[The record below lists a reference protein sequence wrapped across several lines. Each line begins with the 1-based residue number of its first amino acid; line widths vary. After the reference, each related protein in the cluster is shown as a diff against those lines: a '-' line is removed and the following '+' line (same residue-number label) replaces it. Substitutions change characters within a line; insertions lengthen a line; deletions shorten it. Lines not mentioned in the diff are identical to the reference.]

1 MEKIDGE
8 DKRMELSIRD
18 FAKIQQADIVI
29 DGITVIAGENN
40 TGKSTVGKILFSL
53 FNALSDVE
61 EKIFNERMRELRSS
75 SERIMSEYFDK
86 DADHGGY
93 GKTHFLSNRIVR
105 SIRGNKNNSI
115 EKIEEDIKKEL
126 YKYKDSII
134 YKIDEDLFE
143 EMICKLRENVESF
156 LEIPEEDII
165 LEVVSEYFSKV
176 FSSQTNSLLDKGSH
190 NNPILALKIKNRQNR
205 LFFQDNRCVK
215 MENEINIIHK
225 AIYIDNP
232 FVVDELSGNYDGLS
246 TMENELKKLI
256 LKQNQRDIFD
266 GVVESVKTK
275 EKLREISEVLKTV
288 VDGDIIFGQRE
299 EIYLKNDNLN
309 KPLSVHNLS
318 TGIKSFA
325 ILKMLLE
332 KGCLK
337 DKDVLILDEPEI
349 HLHPQWQIVYA
360 QLIVLLQKNFDL
372 SIIVTTHSPY
382 FVDALDLFSH
392 KYEINKKVN
401 YYLASNIEEG
411 AIIERVTDN
420 IDLIYKKMASPIQ
433 VLDTL
438 RHELNNQ

>member
-1 MEKIDGE
+1 MK
-8 DKRMELSIRD
+8 LSIRD
-18 FAKIQQADIVI
+18 FAKIKKADIVI

-53 FNALSDVE
+53 FNSLSDIE
-61 EKIFNERMRELRSS
+61 EKIFNERMREVEKSN
-75 SERIMSEYFDK
+75 EKIMYEYFDGNITY
-86 DADHGGY
+86 GGY
-93 GKTHFLSNRIVR
+93 DRLYLLSNLMIP
-105 SIRGNKNNSI
+105 SIRRNKNNSI
-115 EKIEEDIKKEL
+115 EKIEEDVRKEL
-126 YKYKDSII
+126 YKYKNSIVG
-134 YKIDEDLFE
+134 KIDDDLLE
-143 EMICKLRENVESF
+143 EMIHKLGENIKSF
-156 LEIPEEDII
+156 LEIPEENII

-190 NNPILALKIKNRQNR
+190 DNSILALKIKNRQNR

-215 MENEINIIHK
+215 MENDINIIHK

-232 FVVDELSGNYDGLS
+232 FIVDELSGDYNGVS
-246 TMENELKKLI
+246 TMEDELKKLI

-266 GVVESVKTK
+266 GVVESVRAK
-275 EKLREISEVLKTV
+275 EKLKEIYEVLKTV
-288 VDGDIIFGQRE
+288 VDGQIIFGQGE
-299 EIYLKNDNLN
+299 EIYLKNDNLD

-401 YYLASNIEEG
+401 YYLASNTEAG

-433 VLDTL
+433 ALDTL

>member
-1 MEKIDGE
+1 
-8 DKRMELSIRD
+8 MELSIRD
-18 FAKIQQADIVI
+18 FAKIKQADIVI

-53 FNALSDVE
+53 FNSLSDIE
-61 EKIFNERMRELRSS
+61 ERIFNERMREVRNSN
-75 SERIMSEYFDK
+75 EMIMREYFDEGI
-86 DADHGGY
+86 AYSGY
-93 GKTHFLSNRIVR
+93 GMSHILSELSELIVH
-105 SIRGNKNNSI
+105 SIRENKNSSI
-115 EKIEEDIKKEL
+115 EKIGEAIRKE
-126 YKYKDSII
+126 I
-134 YKIDEDLFE
+134 YRYSSVTIRKMDEDLIE
-143 EMICKLRENVESF
+143 EVIHKLRANTESF
-156 LEIPEEDII
+156 LKIPEENII

-176 FSSQTNSLLDKGSH
+176 FSSQTNSLLDKGGH
-190 NNPILALKIKNRQNR
+190 DNPILTLKIKNRQNH

-232 FVVDELSGNYDGLS
+232 FIVDELSGDYDGLS
-246 TMENELKKLI
+246 TMEDELKKLI

-266 GVVESVKTK
+266 GVVESVRAK
-275 EKLREISEVLKTV
+275 EKLKEISEVLKTV
-288 VDGDIIFGQRE
+288 VDGQIIFGQGE
-299 EIYLKNDNLN
+299 EIYLKNDNLD

-401 YYLASNIEEG
+401 YYLASNTEEG
-411 AIIERVTDN
+411 AVIERVTDN

-433 VLDTL
+433 ALDTL

>member
-1 MEKIDGE
+1 
-8 DKRMELSIRD
+8 MELSIRD
-18 FAKIQQADIVI
+18 FAKIKQADIVI

-53 FNALSDVE
+53 FNSLSDIE
-61 EKIFNERMRELRSS
+61 EKIFNERMREVEKSN
-75 SERIMSEYFDK
+75 EKIMYEYFDGNIIY
-86 DADHGGY
+86 GGFDRLY
-93 GKTHFLSNRIVR
+93 LLSNLMIP
-105 SIRGNKNNSI
+105 SIRRNKNNSI
-115 EKIEEDIKKEL
+115 EKIEEDIRKKL
-126 YKYKDSII
+126 YKYKNRIVGKMD
-134 YKIDEDLFE
+134 DDLLE
-143 EMICKLRENVESF
+143 EMTHKLGENIESF
-156 LEIPEEDII
+156 LEIPEENII

-176 FSSQTNSLLDKGSH
+176 FSSQTNSLLDKEKH
-190 NNPILALKIKNRQNR
+190 NAPVLTLKIKNRHNR

-232 FVVDELSGNYDGLS
+232 FIVDELSGDYDGLS
-246 TMENELKKLI
+246 TMEDELKKLI

-266 GVVESVKTK
+266 GVVESVRAK
-275 EKLREISEVLKTV
+275 EKLKEIYEVLKTV
-288 VDGDIIFGQRE
+288 VDGQIIFGQGE
-299 EIYLKNDNLN
+299 EIYLKNDNLD

-318 TGIKSFA
+318 TGIKSFT

-349 HLHPQWQIVYA
+349 HLHPQWQIIYA

-392 KYEINKKVN
+392 KYGINKKVN
-401 YYLASNIEEG
+401 YYLASNTEEG

-433 VLDTL
+433 ALDTL

>member
-1 MEKIDGE
+1 
-8 DKRMELSIRD
+8 MELSIRD
-18 FAKIQQADIVI
+18 FAKIKQADIVI

-53 FNALSDVE
+53 FNSLSDIE
-61 EKIFNERMRELRSS
+61 EKIFNERMREVEKSN
-75 SERIMSEYFDK
+75 EKIMYEYFDGNIIY
-86 DADHGGY
+86 GGFDRLY
-93 GKTHFLSNRIVR
+93 LLSNLMIP
-105 SIRGNKNNSI
+105 SIRRNKNNSI
-115 EKIEEDIKKEL
+115 EKIEEDIRKEL
-126 YKYKDSII
+126 YKYKNSIVG
-134 YKIDEDLFE
+134 KMDDDLLE
-143 EMICKLRENVESF
+143 EMTHKLGENIESF
-156 LEIPEEDII
+156 LEIPEENII

-176 FSSQTNSLLDKGSH
+176 FSSQTNSLLDKEKH
-190 NNPILALKIKNRQNR
+190 NAPVLTLKIKNRHNR

-232 FVVDELSGNYDGLS
+232 FIVDELSGDYDGLS
-246 TMENELKKLI
+246 TMEDELKKLI

-266 GVVESVKTK
+266 GVVESVRAK
-275 EKLREISEVLKTV
+275 EKLKEIYEVLKTV
-288 VDGDIIFGQRE
+288 VDGQIIFGQGE
-299 EIYLKNDNLN
+299 EIYLKNDNLD

-318 TGIKSFA
+318 TGIKSFT

-349 HLHPQWQIVYA
+349 HLHPQWQIIYA

-392 KYEINKKVN
+392 KYGINKKVN
-401 YYLASNIEEG
+401 YYLASNTEEG

-433 VLDTL
+433 ALDTL

>member
-1 MEKIDGE
+1 
-8 DKRMELSIRD
+8 MELSIRD
-18 FAKIQQADIVI
+18 FAKIKQADIVI

-53 FNALSDVE
+53 FNSLSDIE
-61 EKIFNERMRELRSS
+61 EKIFNERMREVEKSN
-75 SERIMSEYFDK
+75 EKIMYEYFDGNIIY
-86 DADHGGY
+86 GGFDRLY
-93 GKTHFLSNRIVR
+93 LLSNLMIP
-105 SIRGNKNNSI
+105 SIRRNKNNSI
-115 EKIEEDIKKEL
+115 EKIEEDIRKKL
-126 YKYKDSII
+126 YKYKNSIVG
-134 YKIDEDLFE
+134 KMDDDLLE
-143 EMICKLRENVESF
+143 EMTHKLGENIESF
-156 LEIPEEDII
+156 LEIPEENII

-176 FSSQTNSLLDKGSH
+176 FSSQTNSLLDKEKH
-190 NNPILALKIKNRQNR
+190 NAPVLTLKIKNRHNR

-232 FVVDELSGNYDGLS
+232 FIVDELSGDYDGLS
-246 TMENELKKLI
+246 TMEDELKKLI

-266 GVVESVKTK
+266 GVVESVRAK
-275 EKLREISEVLKTV
+275 EKLKEIYEVLKTV
-288 VDGDIIFGQRE
+288 VDGQIIFGQGE
-299 EIYLKNDNLN
+299 EIYLKNDNLD

-318 TGIKSFA
+318 TGIKSFT

-349 HLHPQWQIVYA
+349 HLHPQWQIIYA

-392 KYEINKKVN
+392 KYGINKKVN
-401 YYLASNIEEG
+401 YYLASNTEEG
-411 AIIERVTDN
+411 AITERVTDN

-433 VLDTL
+433 ALDTL

>member
-1 MEKIDGE
+1 
-8 DKRMELSIRD
+8 MELSIRD
-18 FAKIQQADIVI
+18 FAKIKQADIVI

-53 FNALSDVE
+53 FNSLSDIE
-61 EKIFNERMRELRSS
+61 EKIFNERMREVENSN
-75 SERIMSEYFDK
+75 EMIMREYFDK
-86 DADHGGY
+86 DVDYGGY
-93 GKTHFLSNRIVR
+93 GMTYLLSSLMMR
-105 SIRGNKNNSI
+105 SIRRNKNNSI
-115 EKIEEDIKKEL
+115 EKIEEDIRKEL
-126 YKYKDSII
+126 YKYKNSII
-134 YKIDEDLFE
+134 YKIDDDLLE
-143 EMICKLRENVESF
+143 EMIHKLRENIESF
-156 LEIPEEDII
+156 LEIPEENIM
-165 LEVVSEYFSKV
+165 LEVVSGYFSKV

-190 NNPILALKIKNRQNR
+190 DNPILALKIKNRQNR

-232 FVVDELSGNYDGLS
+232 FIVDELSGDYDGLS
-246 TMENELKKLI
+246 TMEDELKKLI
-256 LKQNQRDIFD
+256 LKQNQRDIFE
-266 GVVESVKTK
+266 GVVESVRAK
-275 EKLREISEVLKTV
+275 EKLKEIYEVLKTV
-288 VDGDIIFGQRE
+288 VDGQIIFGQGE
-299 EIYLKNDNLN
+299 EIYLKNDNLD

-392 KYEINKKVN
+392 KYGINKKVN
-401 YYLASNIEEG
+401 YYLASNTEEG

-433 VLDTL
+433 ALDTL

>member
-1 MEKIDGE
+1 
-8 DKRMELSIRD
+8 MELSIRD
-18 FAKIQQADIVI
+18 FAKIKQADIVI

-53 FNALSDVE
+53 FNSLSDIE
-61 EKIFNERMRELRSS
+61 EKIFNERMREVEKSN
-75 SERIMSEYFDK
+75 EKIMYEYFDGNIIY
-86 DADHGGY
+86 GGFDRLY
-93 GKTHFLSNRIVR
+93 LLSNLMIP
-105 SIRGNKNNSI
+105 SIRRNKNNSI
-115 EKIEEDIKKEL
+115 EKIEEDIRKKL
-126 YKYKDSII
+126 YKYKNSIVG
-134 YKIDEDLFE
+134 KMDDDLLE
-143 EMICKLRENVESF
+143 EMTHKLGENIESF
-156 LEIPEEDII
+156 LEIPEENII

-176 FSSQTNSLLDKGSH
+176 FSSQTNSILDKEKH
-190 NNPILALKIKNRQNR
+190 NAPVLTLKIKNRHNR

-232 FVVDELSGNYDGLS
+232 FIVDELSGDYDGLS
-246 TMENELKKLI
+246 TMEDELKKLI

-266 GVVESVKTK
+266 GVVESVRAK
-275 EKLREISEVLKTV
+275 EKLKEIYEVLKTV
-288 VDGDIIFGQRE
+288 VDGQIIFGQGE
-299 EIYLKNDNLN
+299 EIYLKNDNLD

-318 TGIKSFA
+318 TGIKSFT

-349 HLHPQWQIVYA
+349 HLHPQWQIIYA

-392 KYEINKKVN
+392 KYGINKKVN
-401 YYLASNIEEG
+401 YYLASNTEEG

-433 VLDTL
+433 ALDTL

>member
-1 MEKIDGE
+1 
-8 DKRMELSIRD
+8 MELSIRD
-18 FAKIQQADIVI
+18 FAKIKQADIVI

-53 FNALSDVE
+53 FNSLSVIED
-61 EKIFNERMRELRSS
+61 KIFNERMREVEKSN
-75 SERIMSEYFDK
+75 EKIMYEYFDGNIIY
-86 DADHGGY
+86 GGFDRLY
-93 GKTHFLSNRIVR
+93 LLSNLMIP
-105 SIRGNKNNSI
+105 SIRRNKNNSI
-115 EKIEEDIKKEL
+115 EKIEEDIRKKL
-126 YKYKDSII
+126 YKYKNSIVG
-134 YKIDEDLFE
+134 KMDDDLLE
-143 EMICKLRENVESF
+143 EMTHKLGENIESF
-156 LEIPEEDII
+156 LEIPEENII

-176 FSSQTNSLLDKGSH
+176 FSSQTNSLLDKEKH
-190 NNPILALKIKNRQNR
+190 NAPVLTLKIKNRHNR

-232 FVVDELSGNYDGLS
+232 FIVDELSGDYDGLS
-246 TMENELKKLI
+246 TMEDELKKLI

-266 GVVESVKTK
+266 GVVESVRAK
-275 EKLREISEVLKTV
+275 EKLKEIYEVLKTV
-288 VDGDIIFGQRE
+288 VDGQIIFGQGE
-299 EIYLKNDNLN
+299 EIYLKNDNLD

-318 TGIKSFA
+318 TGIKSFT

-349 HLHPQWQIVYA
+349 HLHPQWQIIYA

-392 KYEINKKVN
+392 KYGINKKVN
-401 YYLASNIEEG
+401 YYLASNTEEG

-433 VLDTL
+433 ALDTL

>member
-1 MEKIDGE
+1 
-8 DKRMELSIRD
+8 MELSIRD
-18 FAKIQQADIVI
+18 FAKIKQADIVI

-53 FNALSDVE
+53 FNSLSDIE
-61 EKIFNERMRELRSS
+61 EKIFNERMREVEKSN
-75 SERIMSEYFDK
+75 EKIMYEYFDGNIIY
-86 DADHGGY
+86 GGFDRLY
-93 GKTHFLSNRIVR
+93 LLSNLMIP
-105 SIRGNKNNSI
+105 SIRRNKNNSI
-115 EKIEEDIKKEL
+115 EKIEEDIRKKL
-126 YKYKDSII
+126 YKYKNSIVG
-134 YKIDEDLFE
+134 KMDDDLLE
-143 EMICKLRENVESF
+143 EMTHKLGENIESF
-156 LEIPEEDII
+156 LEIPEENII

-176 FSSQTNSLLDKGSH
+176 FSSQTNSLLDKEKH
-190 NNPILALKIKNRQNR
+190 NAPVLTLKIKNRHNR

-232 FVVDELSGNYDGLS
+232 FIVDELSGDYDGLS
-246 TMENELKKLI
+246 TMEDELKKLI

-266 GVVESVKTK
+266 GVVESVRAK
-275 EKLREISEVLKTV
+275 EKLKEIYEVLKTV
-288 VDGDIIFGQRE
+288 VDGQIIFGQGE
-299 EIYLKNDNLN
+299 EIYLKNDNLD

-318 TGIKSFA
+318 TGIKSFT

-349 HLHPQWQIVYA
+349 HLHPQWQIIYA

-392 KYEINKKVN
+392 KYGINKKVN
-401 YYLASNIEEG
+401 YYLASNTEEG

-433 VLDTL
+433 ALDTL
-438 RHELNNQ
+438 RHELN

>member
-1 MEKIDGE
+1 
-8 DKRMELSIRD
+8 MELSIRD
-18 FAKIQQADIVI
+18 FAKIKQADIVI

-53 FNALSDVE
+53 FNSLSDIE
-61 EKIFNERMRELRSS
+61 EKIFNERMREVEKSN
-75 SERIMSEYFDK
+75 EKIMYEYFDGNIIY
-86 DADHGGY
+86 GGFDRLY
-93 GKTHFLSNRIVR
+93 LLSNLMIP
-105 SIRGNKNNSI
+105 SIRRNKNNSI
-115 EKIEEDIKKEL
+115 EKIEEDIRKKL
-126 YKYKDSII
+126 YKYKNSIVG
-134 YKIDEDLFE
+134 KMDDDLLE
-143 EMICKLRENVESF
+143 EMTHKLGENIESF
-156 LEIPEEDII
+156 LEIPEENII

-176 FSSQTNSLLDKGSH
+176 FSSQTNSLLDKEKH
-190 NNPILALKIKNRQNR
+190 NAPVLTLKIKNRHNR

-232 FVVDELSGNYDGLS
+232 FIVDELSGDYDGLS
-246 TMENELKKLI
+246 TMEDELKKLI

-266 GVVESVKTK
+266 GVVESVRAK
-275 EKLREISEVLKTV
+275 EKLKEIYEVLKTV
-288 VDGDIIFGQRE
+288 VDGQIIFGQGE
-299 EIYLKNDNLN
+299 EIYLKNDNLD

-318 TGIKSFA
+318 TGINSFT

-349 HLHPQWQIVYA
+349 HLHPQWQIIYA

-392 KYEINKKVN
+392 KYGINKKVN
-401 YYLASNIEEG
+401 YYLASNTEEG

-433 VLDTL
+433 ALDTL

>member
-61 EKIFNERMRELRSS
+61 EKIFNERMRERRRS

-115 EKIEEDIKKEL
+115 EKIEEDIRKEL

-134 YKIDEDLFE
+134 YKIDGDLFE

-275 EKLREISEVLKTV
+275 ERLREISEVLKTV

-318 TGIKSFA
+318 TGIKSFS
-325 ILKMLLE
+325 ILKNLLE
-332 KGCLK
+332 K
-337 DKDVLILDEPEI
+337 
-349 HLHPQWQIVYA
+349 
-360 QLIVLLQKNFDL
+360 
-372 SIIVTTHSPY
+372 
-382 FVDALDLFSH
+382 
-392 KYEINKKVN
+392 
-401 YYLASNIEEG
+401 
-411 AIIERVTDN
+411 
-420 IDLIYKKMASPIQ
+420 
-433 VLDTL
+433 
-438 RHELNNQ
+438 

>member
-1 MEKIDGE
+1 M
-8 DKRMELSIRD
+8 
-18 FAKIQQADIVI
+18 AD
-29 DGITVIAGENN
+29 
-40 TGKSTVGKILFSL
+40 
-53 FNALSDVE
+53 
-61 EKIFNERMRELRSS
+61 
-75 SERIMSEYFDK
+75 
-86 DADHGGY
+86 

-115 EKIEEDIKKEL
+115 EKIEEDIRKEL

>member
-1 MEKIDGE
+1 
-8 DKRMELSIRD
+8 MELSIRD
-18 FAKIQQADIVI
+18 FAKIKQADIVI

-53 FNALSDVE
+53 FNSLSDIE
-61 EKIFNERMRELRSS
+61 EKIFNERMREVEKSN
-75 SERIMSEYFDK
+75 EKIMYEYFDGNIIY
-86 DADHGGY
+86 GGFDRLY
-93 GKTHFLSNRIVR
+93 LLSNLMIP
-105 SIRGNKNNSI
+105 SIRRNKNNSI
-115 EKIEEDIKKEL
+115 EKIEEDIRKKL
-126 YKYKDSII
+126 YKYKNSIVG
-134 YKIDEDLFE
+134 KMDDDLLE
-143 EMICKLRENVESF
+143 EMTHKLGENIESF
-156 LEIPEEDII
+156 LEIPEENII
-165 LEVVSEYFSKV
+165 LEVVSDNFSKV
-176 FSSQTNSLLDKGSH
+176 FSSQTEFSLLDKEKY
-190 NNPILALKIKNRQNR
+190 NAPVLTLKIKNRHNR

-232 FVVDELSGNYDGLS
+232 FIVDELSGDYDGLS
-246 TMENELKKLI
+246 TMEDELKKLI

-266 GVVESVKTK
+266 GVVESVRAK
-275 EKLREISEVLKTV
+275 EKLKEIYEVLKTV
-288 VDGDIIFGQRE
+288 VDGQIIFGQGE
-299 EIYLKNDNLN
+299 EIYLKNDNLD

-318 TGIKSFA
+318 TGIKSFT

-349 HLHPQWQIVYA
+349 HLHPQWQIIYA

-392 KYEINKKVN
+392 KYGINKKVN
-401 YYLASNIEEG
+401 YYLASNTEEG

-433 VLDTL
+433 ALDTL

>member
-1 MEKIDGE
+1 MK
-8 DKRMELSIRD
+8 LSIRD
-18 FAKIQQADIVI
+18 FAKIKKADIVI

-53 FNALSDVE
+53 FNSLSDIE
-61 EKIFNERMRELRSS
+61 EKIFNERMREVEKSN
-75 SERIMSEYFDK
+75 EKIMYEYFDGNITY
-86 DADHGGY
+86 GGY
-93 GKTHFLSNRIVR
+93 DRLYLLSNLMIP
-105 SIRGNKNNSI
+105 SIRRNKNNSI
-115 EKIEEDIKKEL
+115 EKIEEDVRKEL
-126 YKYKDSII
+126 YKYKNSIVG
-134 YKIDEDLFE
+134 KIDDDLLE
-143 EMICKLRENVESF
+143 EMIHKLGENIKSF
-156 LEIPEEDII
+156 LEIPEENII

-190 NNPILALKIKNRQNR
+190 DNPILTLKIKNRQNR

-246 TMENELKKLI
+246 TMEDELKKLI

-275 EKLREISEVLKTV
+275 ERLREISEVLKTV

-318 TGIKSFA
+318 TGIKSFT

-401 YYLASNIEEG
+401 YYLASNTEEG
-411 AIIERVTDN
+411 AVIERVTDN

-433 VLDTL
+433 ALDTL

>member
-1 MEKIDGE
+1 
-8 DKRMELSIRD
+8 MELSIRD
-18 FAKIQQADIVI
+18 FAKIKQADIVI

-53 FNALSDVE
+53 FNSLSDIE
-61 EKIFNERMRELRSS
+61 EKIFNERMREVEKSN
-75 SERIMSEYFDK
+75 EKIMYEYFDGNIIY
-86 DADHGGY
+86 GGFDRLY
-93 GKTHFLSNRIVR
+93 LLSNLMIP
-105 SIRGNKNNSI
+105 SIRRNKNNSI
-115 EKIEEDIKKEL
+115 EKIEEDIRKKL
-126 YKYKDSII
+126 YKYKNSIVG
-134 YKIDEDLFE
+134 KMDDDLLE
-143 EMICKLRENVESF
+143 EMTHKLGENIESF
-156 LEIPEEDII
+156 LEIPEENII

-176 FSSQTNSLLDKGSH
+176 FSSQTNSLLDKEKH
-190 NNPILALKIKNRQNR
+190 NAPVLTLKIKNRHNR

-232 FVVDELSGNYDGLS
+232 FMVDELSGDYDGLS
-246 TMENELKKLI
+246 TMEDELKKLI

-266 GVVESVKTK
+266 GVVESVRAK
-275 EKLREISEVLKTV
+275 EKLKEIYEVLKTV
-288 VDGDIIFGQRE
+288 VDGQIIFGQGE
-299 EIYLKNDNLN
+299 EIYLKNDNLD

-318 TGIKSFA
+318 TGIKSFT

-349 HLHPQWQIVYA
+349 HLHPQWQIIYA

-392 KYEINKKVN
+392 KYGINKKVN
-401 YYLASNIEEG
+401 YYLASNTEEG

-433 VLDTL
+433 ALDTL

>member
-1 MEKIDGE
+1 
-8 DKRMELSIRD
+8 MELSIRD
-18 FAKIQQADIVI
+18 FAKIKQADIVI

-53 FNALSDVE
+53 FNSLSDIE
-61 EKIFNERMRELRSS
+61 EKIFNERMREVENSN
-75 SERIMSEYFDK
+75 EMIMREYSDVE
-86 DADHGGY
+86 HGGY
-93 GKTHFLSNRIVR
+93 GMTYFLSNRIVH
-105 SIRGNKNNSI
+105 SIRENKNSSI
-115 EKIEEDIKKEL
+115 EKIEEDIRKEL

-134 YKIDEDLFE
+134 YKIDDGLFE
-143 EMICKLRENVESF
+143 EMLHKLRENIESF
-156 LEIPEEDII
+156 LEIPEENII

-190 NNPILALKIKNRQNR
+190 DNPILTLKIKNRQNR

-246 TMENELKKLI
+246 TMEDELKKLI

-275 EKLREISEVLKTV
+275 ERLREISEVLKTV

-318 TGIKSFA
+318 TGIKSFT
-325 ILKMLLE
+325 IL
-332 KGCLK
+332 
-337 DKDVLILDEPEI
+337 
-349 HLHPQWQIVYA
+349 
-360 QLIVLLQKNFDL
+360 
-372 SIIVTTHSPY
+372 
-382 FVDALDLFSH
+382 
-392 KYEINKKVN
+392 
-401 YYLASNIEEG
+401 
-411 AIIERVTDN
+411 
-420 IDLIYKKMASPIQ
+420 
-433 VLDTL
+433 
-438 RHELNNQ
+438 

>member
-1 MEKIDGE
+1 
-8 DKRMELSIRD
+8 MELSIRD
-18 FAKIQQADIVI
+18 FAKIKQADIVI

-53 FNALSDVE
+53 FNSLSDIE
-61 EKIFNERMRELRSS
+61 EKIFNERMREVEKSN
-75 SERIMSEYFDK
+75 EKIMYEYFDGNIIY
-86 DADHGGY
+86 GGFDRLY
-93 GKTHFLSNRIVR
+93 LLSNLMIP
-105 SIRGNKNNSI
+105 SIRRNKNNSI
-115 EKIEEDIKKEL
+115 EKIEEDIRKKL
-126 YKYKDSII
+126 YKYKNSIVG
-134 YKIDEDLFE
+134 KMDDDLLE
-143 EMICKLRENVESF
+143 EMTHKLGENIESF
-156 LEIPEEDII
+156 LEIPEENII

-176 FSSQTNSLLDKGSH
+176 FSSQTNSLLDKEKH
-190 NNPILALKIKNRQNR
+190 NAPVLTLKIKNRHNR

-232 FVVDELSGNYDGLS
+232 FIVDELSGDYDGLS
-246 TMENELKKLI
+246 TMEDELKKLI

-266 GVVESVKTK
+266 GVVESVRAK
-275 EKLREISEVLKTV
+275 EKLKEIYEVLKTV
-288 VDGDIIFGQRE
+288 VDGQIIFGQGE
-299 EIYLKNDNLN
+299 EIYLKNDNLD

-318 TGIKSFA
+318 TGIKSFT

-349 HLHPQWQIVYA
+349 HLHPQWQIIYA

-392 KYEINKKVN
+392 KYGINKKVN
-401 YYLASNIEEG
+401 YYLASNTEEG

-420 IDLIYKKMASPIQ
+420 IDLIYKKMTSPIQ
-433 VLDTL
+433 ALDTL

>member
-1 MEKIDGE
+1 
-8 DKRMELSIRD
+8 MELSIRD
-18 FAKIQQADIVI
+18 FAKIKQADIVI

-53 FNALSDVE
+53 FNSLSDIE
-61 EKIFNERMRELRSS
+61 EKIFNERMREVEKSN
-75 SERIMSEYFDK
+75 EKIMYEYFDGNIIY
-86 DADHGGY
+86 GGFDRLY
-93 GKTHFLSNRIVR
+93 LLSNLMIP
-105 SIRGNKNNSI
+105 SIRRNKNNSI
-115 EKIEEDIKKEL
+115 EKIEEDIRKKL
-126 YKYKDSII
+126 YKYKNSIVG
-134 YKIDEDLFE
+134 KMDDDLLE
-143 EMICKLRENVESF
+143 EMTHKLGENIESF
-156 LEIPEEDII
+156 LEIPEENII

-176 FSSQTNSLLDKGSH
+176 FSSQTNSLLDKEKH
-190 NNPILALKIKNRQNR
+190 NAPVLTLKIKNRHNR

-232 FVVDELSGNYDGLS
+232 FIVDELSGDYDGLS
-246 TMENELKKLI
+246 TMEDELKKLI

-266 GVVESVKTK
+266 GVVESVRAK
-275 EKLREISEVLKTV
+275 EKLKEIYEVLKTV
-288 VDGDIIFGQRE
+288 VDGQIIFGQGE
-299 EIYLKNDNLN
+299 EIYLKNDNLD

-318 TGIKSFA
+318 TGIKSFT

-349 HLHPQWQIVYA
+349 HLHPQWQIIYA

-392 KYEINKKVN
+392 KYGINKKVN
-401 YYLASNIEEG
+401 YYLASNTEEG

-433 VLDTL
+433 ALDTL

>member
-1 MEKIDGE
+1 
-8 DKRMELSIRD
+8 MELSIRN
-18 FAKIQQADIVI
+18 FAKIKQADIVI

-53 FNALSDVE
+53 FNSLSDIE
-61 EKIFNERMRELRSS
+61 EKIFNERMREVKNSN
-75 SERIMSEYFDK
+75 EMIMREYFDEGT
-86 DADHGGY
+86 AYGGY
-93 GKTHFLSNRIVR
+93 GMSHILSELIVH
-105 SIRGNKNNSI
+105 SIRENKNSSI
-115 EKIEEDIKKEL
+115 EKIEEAIRKE
-126 YKYKDSII
+126 I
-134 YKIDEDLFE
+134 YRYSSVTIRKMDEDLIE
-143 EMICKLRENVESF
+143 EVIHKLRANTESF
-156 LEIPEEDII
+156 LKIPEKNII

-176 FSSQTNSLLDKGSH
+176 FSSQTNSLLDKRRH
-190 NNPILALKIKNRQNR
+190 DDPILTLKIKNRQNH

-232 FVVDELSGNYDGLS
+232 FIVDELSGDYDGLS
-246 TMENELKKLI
+246 TMEDELKKLI

-266 GVVESVKTK
+266 GVVESVRAK
-275 EKLREISEVLKTV
+275 EKLKEISEVLKTV
-288 VDGDIIFGQRE
+288 VNGQIIFGQGE
-299 EIYLKNDNLN
+299 EIYLKNDNLD

-372 SIIVTTHSPY
+372 SITVTTHSPY

-401 YYLASNIEEG
+401 YYLASNTEEG

-433 VLDTL
+433 ALDTL